1 MKRYLSPIF
10 LLALIIA
17 AGAEFV
23 PAQSGLN
30 LRIEDVMTAQEMKE
44 TGLEGESQSQKQA
57 LNKWL
62 NQYTLH
68 VVGVIRGSS
77 KAICSSTIEST
88 LSGELNGWDGET
100 IFNKD

>member
-23 PAQSGLN
+23 
-30 LRIEDVMTAQEMKE
+30 KE